1 VQCAVACDAGAGGS
15 SVIWRLAR
23 LLNPM
28 NIHRFEDDGF
38 AIVADVLD
46 ETACASISAS
56 LGQAISECTGA
67 RSMLEIPWCQAL
79 ARTIRLHP
87 LIGAALPEHAVAV
100 QCTYFEKSRDQNWLV
115 PIHQDLSIPVREKI
129 DHPALSGW
137 SEKDGAIFV
146 QPPET
151 VLQELV
157 AVRLHIDECGSDDGP
172 LKVVPGS
179 HKAGRLGALAALN
192 ARDNLGE
199 AMCTVGKGGVLIL
212 RPLLLHASSKAN
224 GSSRRRVLHFVFGPG
239 MLPYGL
245 RWKDAV

>member
-1 VQCAVACDAGAGGS
+1 MH
-15 SVIWRLAR
+15 I
-23 LLNPM
+23 N
-28 NIHRFEDDGF
+28 RFEDDGF

-56 LGQAISECTGA
+56 LGQAISEGTGA
-67 RSMLEIPWCQAL
+67 RSMLEMPWCRAL
-79 ARTIRLHP
+79 AQTIRLHP
-87 LIGAALPEHAVAV
+87 LIGPALPERAVAV

-129 DHPALSGW
+129 GHPALSGW

-179 HKAGRLGALAALN
+179 HKAGRLGAQAALT

-199 AMCTVGKGGVLIL
+199 VSCTVGKGGVLIL
-212 RPLLLHASSKAN
+212 RPLLLHASSKAS

-245 RWKDAV
+245 RWQHAV

>member
-1 VQCAVACDAGAGGS
+1 MH
-15 SVIWRLAR
+15 I
-23 LLNPM
+23 N
-28 NIHRFEDDGF
+28 RFEDDGF

-56 LGQAISECTGA
+56 LGQAISEGTGA
-67 RSMLEIPWCQAL
+67 RSMLEMPWCRAL

-129 DHPALSGW
+129 DHQALSGW

-146 QPPET
+146 QPPEA

-157 AVRLHIDECGSDDGP
+157 AVRLHLDECGSDDGP
-172 LKVVPGS
+172 LKVLPGS
-179 HKAGRLGALAALN
+179 HKAGRLSAQAALT

-199 AMCTVGKGGVLIL
+199 VSCTVGKGGVLIL

-239 MLPYGL
+239 VLPYGL
-245 RWKDAV
+245 RWQHAV